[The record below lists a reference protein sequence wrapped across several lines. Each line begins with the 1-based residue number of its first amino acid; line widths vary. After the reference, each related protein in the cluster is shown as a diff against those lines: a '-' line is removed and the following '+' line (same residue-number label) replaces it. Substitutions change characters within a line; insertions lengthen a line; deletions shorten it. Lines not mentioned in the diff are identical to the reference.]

1 MIPCYFDMWLE
12 EEPLSLVFEIPC
24 QLINHFQSL
33 DDDILLNLA
42 TRISSKHSFFD
53 KLRRRVGAKDD
64 PGLFDDY
71 FRESDF
77 AQARN
82 LFGSYFGLGQTM
94 VLEDKSGEF
103 WRFRAVIPEGMI
115 YSDKVCPACHGSKID
130 QKRLAD
136 YFITME
142 CGSCAGSGLKAT
154 KQFGLAYELANN
166 ISLLLDIVWLLEYNC
181 PEKIDNQRPM
191 LMFLQ
196 TGIEGYGK
204 QFIGGY
210 FTQALSDYLQAKITN
225 QTAEQLTSEISQR
238 MYLAFNLMVY
248 GRHELRYQDE
258 YDFLTHLCGA
268 SNEKLLLVVQVHGVN
283 GCSVY
288 SDDGLCVLTPAKHE
302 EDVFS
307 LTCHNIDTPIQQ
319 ISLIVGLAYLCGSA
333 RNK

>member
-1 MIPCYFDMWLE
+1 MWLE
-12 EEPLSLVFEIPC
+12 DDPLSLVFEVPC

-33 DDDILLNLA
+33 NDDILLNIA
-42 TRISSKHSFFD
+42 TSMLSRHSFFD
-53 KLRRRVGAKDD
+53 KLKRMVKVKDD

-71 FRESDF
+71 FLASDF

-82 LFGSYFGLGQTM
+82 LFGNYFGLGQTI
-94 VLEDKSGEF
+94 VVEDKSGEF
-103 WRFRAVIPEGMI
+103 WRLRAVIPEGII

-130 QKRLAD
+130 QKKLAD

-142 CGSCAGSGLKAT
+142 CDSCAGSGLEAK
-154 KQFGLAYELANN
+154 KQFGLADELADN
-166 ISLLLDIVWLLEYNC
+166 ISLLFDIVWLLEYNC
-181 PEKIDNQRPM
+181 PETIDNQRPM

-210 FTQALSDYLQAKITN
+210 FTQALKDYLQTRIVSKTV
-225 QTAEQLTSEISQR
+225 EQLVFETSQR
-238 MYLAFNLMVY
+238 MYFAYNLMFY
-248 GRHELRYQDE
+248 GRHEPRYQE
-258 YDFLTHLCGA
+258 KYDFPTEILNINDNANGERLFF
-268 SNEKLLLVVQVHGVN
+268 SVQVPGIN
-283 GCSVY
+283 GCHVY
-288 SDDGLCVLTPAKHE
+288 SDSGLCALAPSGFIK
-302 EDVFS
+302 DIFS